1 MVLYKLHGLVRRSQE
16 DVDVARIGNLV
27 SWLLAG
33 WDHADNKE
41 INKGLQPPPSC
52 SIQEGFSINAG
63 LAGLMAPNLK
73 PSEAG
78 AFESWD
84 QLR

>member
-33 WDHADNKE
+33 
-41 INKGLQPPPSC
+41 
-52 SIQEGFSINAG
+52 
-63 LAGLMAPNLK
+63 
-73 PSEAG
+73 
-78 AFESWD
+78 
-84 QLR
+84 

>member
-1 MVLYKLHGLVRRSQE
+1 MVLYKLHGLVRRSQG
-16 DVDVARIGNLV
+16 DVDVARIENLI
-27 SWLLAG
+27 SRLLAG

-63 LAGLMAPNLK
+63 LASLMVPNLK